1 VIDAARTA
9 TGHTHALTVL
19 ADAIAAG
26 AIAADTAAALVV
38 VITLAVDTFAPR
50 EGRTD
55 AAQSQYAA
63 KGGSDDGFEGLTAR
77 G

>member
-19 ADAIAAG
+19 AD